1 MVEYGDVEQFTG
13 AADFPGHIHIG
24 LAGLEV
30 AGRVVVRDDD
40 ATGKGFERSGK
51 DDFDIDDRAGCTAP
65 GSAEETRD
73 LVGAVEKKDEEFFEQ
88 FDVVAPIRAQDVFR
102 IAGGMDAGAICGLQ
116 LAAVGNGDFGY
127 LPEPCVFHKLDFY
140 DLKMPPLR
148 GRAGEPR
155 PHLDLLPVG
164 ALVGEDFLPFCVG
177 KRPQEPWR
185 HPQGGGG
192 YFLAGTSGRQ
202 SQKMGGATCD
212 PCRRHGA
219 GL

>member
-1 MVEYGDVEQFTG
+1 MRWSSTEMSSNSPARRIFRVISISAWLGWRLPEGWLCATMMPQARALSAAAKMILTSTTVPDVPPREARKRPVTW
-13 AADFPGHIHIG
+13 
-24 LAGLEV
+24 LARL
-30 AGRVVVRDDD
+30 R
-40 ATGKGFERSGK
+40 
-51 DDFDIDDRAGCTAP
+51 
-65 GSAEETRD
+65 
-73 LVGAVEKKDEEFFEQ
+73 KKDEEFFEQ

-185 HPQGGGG
+185 
-192 YFLAGTSGRQ
+192 ASARGRRLFFGRNIR
-202 SQKMGGATCD
+202 SAEPKNG
-212 PCRRHGA
+212 RRN
-219 GL
+219 L